1 MSLGA
6 GLATGTQRRTSM
18 LGSASMI
25 RLFLSRRIGNLV
37 GFLVCAGMLAFGYY
51 LQFVAGLEPC
61 PLCII
66 QRILLLAVGVA
77 FLAAALHHPAGRL
90 GAGLYGGGI
99 AFNSGVGTSLRLRD
113 HLLAPPP
120 PGQRAHYG
128 SALDS

>member
-25 RLFLSRRIGNLV
+25 RLFLSRRIGNLA

-66 QRILLLAVGVA
+66 QRILLFAIGVA
-77 FLAAALHHPAGRL
+77 FLVAALHHPAGRL
-90 GAGLYGGGI
+90 GAGLYGGGLACAAAISI
-99 AFNSGVGTSLRLRD
+99 AGGR
-113 HLLAPPP
+113 APVWRSH
-120 PGQRAHYG
+120 RAPEKRP
-128 SALDS
+128 

>member
-1 MSLGA
+1 
-6 GLATGTQRRTSM
+6 M

-66 QRILLLAVGVA
+66 QRILLFAVGVG
-77 FLAAALHHPAGRL
+77 FLVAALHHPAGRL

-99 AFNSGVGTSLRLRD
+99 PFIPPVRIPVPRPARVLP
-113 HLLAPPP
+113 APPP
-120 PGQRAHYG
+120 AEQPPLR
-128 SALDS
+128 SPS